1 MEIDLNIDPQEV
13 IINPVNP
20 PPNEFLE
27 LNDFIQQIG
36 IPQPPTP
43 EQAPEPQIPIQMIV
57 DQEQTP
63 FLNGFPIPQIP
74 DLLGEEIPL
83 DQLID
88 HLADEQQP
96 NKLAQ
101 EDDFQVDQLVGPGEE
116 GFPAHM
122 DGIQLPQ
129 NPAKNELL
137 QAADD
142 LQQDQLIAH
151 GIEDVVLQEFLEDQ
165 LPPRT
170 RTRTRTT
177 STGTLGSDCT

>member
-43 EQAPEPQIPIQMIV
+43 
-57 DQEQTP
+57 EQTP